1 MWKIFSQ
8 GHILSTIGDALT
20 SSSSGSSGVQFA
32 ELLLKLVCYS
42 CGGEVGGGAKG
53 GDDETSFSELFGSFE
68 EYYILALLVVLCVCN
83 AIR

>member
-1 MWKIFSQ
+1 
-8 GHILSTIGDALT
+8 
-20 SSSSGSSGVQFA
+20 
-32 ELLLKLVCYS
+32 LLKLVCYS